1 MTGELLD
8 LQIEKASQLL
18 QSARHAVVFTGA
30 GISTPSG
37 IPDFRSQ
44 GTGLW
49 TRSNPMEV
57 ASLSAF
63 RYHPDRFFNWLRPL
77 AASIRGAGP
86 NLAHSALAELEQAGM
101 LQALITQNIDGLHQK
116 AGSVR
121 VLELHGALTR
131 LVCPQCRRTYAAED
145 YWDAFVEDGAI
156 PHCPSDR
163 SNLKPGIVLFEEML
177 PAQVWNESEA
187 EAQQADLMWVIGSSL
202 EVSPANLLPAYTLEH
217 GGRLIITTRSPTFLD
232 DQAELVIHE
241 DVVSVL
247 PGIARKLFG
256 Q

>member
-1 MTGELLD
+1 MTEDLLE
-8 LQIEKASQLL
+8 LQIEQASQLL
-18 QSARHAVVFTGA
+18 QSAQHAVVFTGA

-49 TRSNPMEV
+49 TRSDPMEV

-63 RYHPDRFFNWLRPL
+63 RHHPDRFFDWLRPL
-77 AASIRGAGP
+77 AASIRSAGP
-86 NLAHSALAELEQAGM
+86 NPAHTALAELEQAGII
-101 LQALITQNIDGLHQK
+101 QALITQNIDGLHQK
-116 AGSVR
+116 AGSMR

-131 LVCPQCRRTYAAED
+131 LVCPQCRRSYASED
-145 YWDAFVEDGAI
+145 YWEPFVEDAVI
-156 PHCPSDR
+156 PRCPSDR

-177 PAQVWNESEA
+177 PAQVWNEAEA
-187 EAQQADLMWVIGSSL
+187 EAQQADLIWVIGSSL

-232 DQAELVIHE
+232 DRAELVIHE
-241 DVVSVL
+241 DVVRVL
-247 PGIARKLFG
+247 PGIARKFSG
-256 Q
+256 R